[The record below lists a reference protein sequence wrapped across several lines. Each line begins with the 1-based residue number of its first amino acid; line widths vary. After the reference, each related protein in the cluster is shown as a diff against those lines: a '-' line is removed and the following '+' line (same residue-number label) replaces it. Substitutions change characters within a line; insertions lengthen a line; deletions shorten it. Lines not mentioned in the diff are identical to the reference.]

1 MSQHL
6 TRQNTLSE
14 IKEKLNDIEK
24 RKLDKILEYLYRNG
38 VDEYLRGDLLPHSLH
53 LKNQKSQGL
62 LTPGDILN
70 EYVSSLS
77 SMKSLDKLKQRID
90 AGHKR
95 IHDMEVATNRASNQ
109 IREERKRT
117 YGEMIAKNTEANLLP
132 PYGRVYLSAKRSFER
147 ASASQSSSRKG
158 GRKTRRHSQ
167 RQSRRKQTQIT
178 L

>member
-6 TRQNTLSE
+6 TSQNTLSE
-14 IKEKLNDIEK
+14 IKEKLNGIEK

-38 VDEYLRGDLLPHSLH
+38 VDEYLRGDLLPHSVH
-53 LKNQKSQGL
+53 LKSQKSIGIL
-62 LTPGDILN
+62 PGHILD

-109 IREERKRT
+109 RREERKRT
-117 YGEMIAKNTEANLLP
+117 YGEMIAENTDANLLP
-132 PYGRVYLSAKRSFER
+132 PHGRVYLRAKRSFES
-147 ASASQSSSRKG
+147 ASAKQSSSHKG
-158 GRKTRRHSQ
+158 GRKTRRQ
-167 RQSRRKQTQIT
+167 RRRQTGR
-178 L
+178 